1 MTVDHDFN
9 SEDILFPIE
18 SMSSIQYVENNN
30 PNNINNDVIPYSLDI
45 KNTVL
50 DSADLN
56 DIQNQETSLNLGLPP
71 LSFDSPLPVT
81 ETIPS
86 TTDNSLHLKADSN
99 KIAMQELLKMI
110 VKLRVLIMLVAL
122 GQINT
127 QLLLHLIL

>member
-18 SMSSIQYVENNN
+18 SMSNIQYVENNN

-99 KIAMQELLKMI
+99 KNRDARTIENDSDMI
-110 VKLRVLIMLVAL
+110 
-122 GQINT
+122 
-127 QLLLHLIL
+127 